1 MKRSPVTPWGASHQ
15 ASLSLKRIIYTVYS
29 LIPAQ
34 ANKSNTVTVILS
46 EVQGLITFPRSRI
59 KAIEMG
65 TKVSIK

>member
-15 ASLSLKRIIYTVYS
+15 ASPSLKRIIYTVYS